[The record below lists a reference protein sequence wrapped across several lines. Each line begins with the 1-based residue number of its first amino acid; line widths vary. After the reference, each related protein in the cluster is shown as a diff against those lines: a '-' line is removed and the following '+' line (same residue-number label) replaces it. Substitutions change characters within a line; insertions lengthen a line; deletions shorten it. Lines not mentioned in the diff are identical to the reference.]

1 MAEAAARVDDLERGD
16 LPPVCA
22 KTGVPCDGRV
32 RDTLRVVPRWVSALA
47 ILLIVP
53 YYLARPYASHK
64 LDVQLPIAPERIE
77 LIRRM
82 VRFAWVALVAAAAG
96 FTASLFGAGAVG
108 AVALF
113 VGLAAYV
120 VIIYTGD
127 RMWVGARPSGRDDVV
142 ILTRIHPAFA
152 AALARQGDPAP

>member
-1 MAEAAARVDDLERGD
+1 VPAAQSRQIALLAGTPWLQQSIQERNPSVDPLN
-16 LPPVCA
+16 
-22 KTGVPCDGRV
+22 
-32 RDTLRVVPRWVSALA
+32 
-47 ILLIVP
+47 LI
-53 YYLARPYASHK
+53 
-64 LDVQLPIAPERIE
+64 QIE